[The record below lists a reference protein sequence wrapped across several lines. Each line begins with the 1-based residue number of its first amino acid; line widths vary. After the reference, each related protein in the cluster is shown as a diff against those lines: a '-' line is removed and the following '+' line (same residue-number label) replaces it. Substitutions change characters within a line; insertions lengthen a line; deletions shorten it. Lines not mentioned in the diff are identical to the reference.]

1 LRNAVEAFQETL
13 RNAVEAFRETLRN
26 AVEAFRETHRAK
38 RNLRLSAS
46 YNESLES
53 HR

>member
-1 LRNAVEAFQETL
+1 L

-26 AVEAFRETHRAK
+26 AVEAFRETLRNAVRRSGRDRSN
-38 RNLRLSAS
+38 RNLRRAAS
-46 YNESLES
+46 YNEALES